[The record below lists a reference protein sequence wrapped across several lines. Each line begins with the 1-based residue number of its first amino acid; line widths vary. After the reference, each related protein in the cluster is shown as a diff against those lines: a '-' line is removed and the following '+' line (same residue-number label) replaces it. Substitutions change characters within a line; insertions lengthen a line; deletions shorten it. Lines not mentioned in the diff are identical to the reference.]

1 MVLQIPSS
9 LPPLFNGDRLV
20 VYGVRKALENK
31 NEGDDNEVRLEGI
44 LENDEK
50 VQHVGKFSTP
60 PIAFENKGN
69 VILH

>member
-1 MVLQIPSS
+1 
-9 LPPLFNGDRLV
+9 V

-50 VQHVGKFSTP
+50 VQHVVKFSTP